1 MRLPP
6 LPAPAPPVTEE
17 WLRQRNIGGVL
28 PRLTAPIEIQ
38 DYDPAWPVLYAEHA
52 RRIRAALGP
61 QVLALEHV
69 GSTAVPGLAA
79 KFRIDID
86 LIVANPADE
95 EAYLSRL
102 EDAGYELRVREP
114 DWYEH
119 RCLHSFDPHANLHV
133 FGPDCDEHLRHLI
146 FRDWLREHPQ
156 DRERYAAEKRRIA
169 AAGVSFMAEY
179 ANRKSYVVVEILR
192 QAGLRDA

>member
-6 LPAPAPPVTEE
+6 LPAPAPVVTQE
-17 WLRQRNIGGVL
+17 WLRQRNIDGVL
-28 PRLTAPIEIQ
+28 PRLTAPIEIH
-38 DYDPAWPVLYAEHA
+38 DYDPAWPALYAEHA

-86 LIVANPADE
+86 LIVADSADE
-95 EAYLSRL
+95 QAYLSRL
-102 EDAGYELRVREP
+102 EDAGYVLRVREP
-114 DWYEH
+114 EWYEH
-119 RCLHSFDPHANLHV
+119 RCLHGFDPPANLHV

-146 FRDWLREHPQ
+146 FRDWLREHPE
-156 DRERYAAEKRRIA
+156 DRERYSAEKRRIA
-169 AAGVSFMAEY
+169 AIDVSFMAEY
-179 ANRKSYVVVEILR
+179 AHHKSSVVVEFLR
-192 QAGLRDA
+192 RAGLNDA